1 MSLFKPDGVCTR
13 LQSLLREYHSF
24 SKVMLFGSRAR
35 GDCTETSDYDLAVW
49 AEDESQSGAFLA
61 ALEELPTLHSFDV
74 VFIRPRHLGTAL
86 YDSILGEGVVL
97 MDKFAHKLGNFR
109 QALGRLREGI
119 ADAMQ
124 TGNLT
129 MRDGAIQRFEFTAE
143 LAWKTAREYLLQQ
156 QVQDINNPKAV
167 MREAW
172 KNKLIAD
179 EAGWLQLLQDRN
191 ITSHIYDE
199 QDADAVFRRLQER
212 HLRLLEELAE
222 VLQDKAGNTGE

>member
-1 MSLFKPDGVCTR
+1 MSLFKPDSVCTR
-13 LQSLLREYHSF
+13 LRSLLREYHSF

-109 QALGRLREGI
+109 QALSRLREGI

-129 MRDGAIQRFEFTAE
+129 MRDGAVM
-143 LAWKTAREYLLQQ
+143 EYLCYF
-156 QVQDINNPKAV
+156 INSISLLPYVTGSAQPKMTQAKMNTIPV
-167 MREAW
+167 PVPSFEEQEAITVILE
-172 KNKLIAD
+172 KSLGDLEKSADNAERVLESVGLIKKAILGR
-179 EAGWLQLLQDRN
+179 AFRGLLGTNDP
-191 ITSHIYDE
+191 TEGALS
-199 QDADAVFRRLQER
+199 
-212 HLRLLEELAE
+212 
-222 VLQDKAGNTGE
+222 